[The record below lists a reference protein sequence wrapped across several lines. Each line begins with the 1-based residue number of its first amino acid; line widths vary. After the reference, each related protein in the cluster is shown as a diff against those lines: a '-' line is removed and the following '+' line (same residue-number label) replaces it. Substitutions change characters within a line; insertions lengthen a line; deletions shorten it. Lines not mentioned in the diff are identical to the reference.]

1 MKYYLIVGEASGDL
15 HASRLMRS
23 LKSVDEFADFRF
35 FGGDLMAAEGGTRV
49 KHYKELAYM
58 GFVPVL
64 LHLKTIFSN
73 MKMCKEDIVKWKP
86 DVVILVDYPGFNL
99 NIAKFLKQKTNIPA
113 YYYISPKIWAWK
125 EWRIR
130 SIKRD
135 IAEMFSILPFEVSF
149 YEKKHHYPIHYVGNP
164 TAQEVAE
171 FRAGYH
177 QGFSDFCAENQLD
190 EHKPILALLAGS
202 RLQEIKDNLPAMIE
216 VAERFEDYQMVLA
229 GAPSIEDAYY
239 EKFIKNTPVKLVH
252 DQTYPLLVHS
262 TAALVTSGTATLE
275 TALFDVPQVV
285 CYETPI
291 PKLIRFA
298 FNHIIKVKYISLV
311 NLIANKEVVPE
322 MMADRFTVDGIANQL
337 YDILPGHNGRDRMLT
352 AYRDVKN
359 LLGESVAPAET
370 ARIMY
375 SLLVKR
381 RELLLKQA
389 RERAEAEAKAAAEAA
404 EKARLK
410 AIAEAE
416 IARKKAEEQ
425 AEIAR
430 QKAQQQVELAQ
441 KQADEAERL
450 AQTAREADEFEARD
464 ER

>member
-23 LKSVDEFADFRF
+23 LKKYDELAEFRF

-64 LHLKTIFSN
+64 LHLGTIFSN
-73 MKMCKEDIVKWKP
+73 MKRCKEDIVAWKP

-99 NIAKFLKQKTNIPA
+99 NIAKFLKKNTLIPV

-125 EWRIR
+125 EWRIK

-135 IAEMFSILPFEVSF
+135 VSEMFSILPFEVPF
-149 YEKKHHYPIHYVGNP
+149 YEQKHKYPVHYVGNP

-177 QGFSDFCAENQLD
+177 QTHEEFCRENNLD
-190 EHKPILALLAGS
+190 SRKPIVALLAGS

-229 GAPSIEDAYY
+229 GAPSIEDEYY
-239 EKFIKNTPVKLVH
+239 DKFLEGTPVRVVKNK
-252 DQTYPLLVHS
+252 TYQLLSHT

-275 TALFDVPQVV
+275 TALFNVPQVV
-285 CYETPI
+285 CYETPL

-298 FNHIIKVKYISLV
+298 FNHVLKVDYISLV
-311 NLIANKEVVPE
+311 NLVANKEVVPE
-322 MMADRFTVDGIANQL
+322 MFADKFTIDGIANEL
-337 YDILPGHNGRDRMLT
+337 YKIMPGQPARERML
-352 AYRDVKN
+352 AEYQEVLRE
-359 LLGESVAPAET
+359 LGSKVAPDEAASIMVDLLRKHRAELIRM
-370 ARIMY
+370 A
-375 SLLVKR
+375 K
-381 RELLLKQA
+381 
-389 RERAEAEAKAAAEAA
+389 ERAEAVAKAAAEAA
-404 EKARLK
+404 ELARV
-410 AIAEAE
+410 
-416 IARKKAEEQ
+416 KAEKE
-425 AEIAR
+425 AAIAR
-430 QKAQQQVELAQ
+430 QKAE
-441 KQADEAERL
+441 EAERVS
-450 AQTAREADEFEARD
+450 QQEINEP
-464 ER
+464 